1 MSERATGRKTAA
13 RKATARKPTRRRST
27 DPSPPPEVAQERDLE
42 ERSIPFSTVSI
53 MRVVFAVAGALLL
66 LYSLYILRSVLV
78 LVFVAAFLAVGIDPA
93 VSKLEARGLK
103 RGAAVALIIAGI
115 VVFIVGFFAAVV
127 PPLVTQVTS
136 FATDLPEYVQD
147 IAESNPRIR
156 DYVRD
161 NDVAEKL
168 REATED
174 APAKI
179 AGSIGGVLGVAGS
192 VLSSIFRV
200 VTIIVLTIYFSS
212 SLARI
217 REGGLM
223 LVPRSKRARVKEL
236 LDPILEKI
244 GGYIAGNIII
254 SLIAGS
260 LAFIFLTIAGVPF
273 PVALALWVAIA
284 DLLPLV
290 GATLGAIPAVIVA
303 FFVSAPVGL
312 AALVY
317 FVLYQQVENYLIAPR
332 VMTKAVDLSP
342 AAVLLAALSGAAL
355 LGFVGALM
363 AIPAAAAVK
372 LIVYEVVHP
381 HVEES

>member
-1 MSERATGRKTAA
+1 
-13 RKATARKPTRRRST
+13 
-27 DPSPPPEVAQERDLE
+27 
-42 ERSIPFSTVSI
+42 